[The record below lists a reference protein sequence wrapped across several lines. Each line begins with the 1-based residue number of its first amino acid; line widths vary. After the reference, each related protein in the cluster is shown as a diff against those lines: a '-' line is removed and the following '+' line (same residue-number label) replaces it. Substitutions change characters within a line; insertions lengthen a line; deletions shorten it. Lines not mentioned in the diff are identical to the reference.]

1 MLTQIQNFR
10 FYMRAK
16 FGERGVAM
24 TEYAILLA
32 FVAAVAAAFVSDQGL
47 GSAITGAVSSAKSA
61 ITKAGTQTGGGAAGG
76 AAGGANGG
84 SN

>member
-1 MLTQIQNFR
+1 MMTQIQNFR

-32 FVAAVAAAFVSDQGL
+32 FVAAVAVAFTSTGGL
-47 GSAITGAVSSAKSA
+47 SGAISGSVNSAVDAINS
-61 ITKAGTQTGGGAAGG
+61 AGTQ
-76 AAGGANGG
+76 N
-84 SN
+84 

>member
-1 MLTQIQNFR
+1 MMTQIQNFR

-32 FVAAVAAAFVSDQGL
+32 FVAAVAVAFTSTNGL
-47 GSAITGAVSSAKSA
+47 EDAISGAVSSAKTA
-61 ITKAGTQTGGGAAGG
+61 ITNAGK
-76 AAGGANGG
+76 
-84 SN
+84 S

>member
-1 MLTQIQNFR
+1 MMTQIQNFR

-32 FVAAVAAAFVSDQGL
+32 FVAAVGVAFINS
-47 GSAITGAVSSAKSA
+47 GSLSTAITGAINSA
-61 ITKAGTQTGGGAAGG
+61 
-76 AAGGANGG
+76 ANTVN
-84 SN
+84 SVNKTTP

>member
-32 FVAAVAAAFVSDQGL
+32 FVAAVAVAFTSTNGL
-47 GSAITGAVSSAKSA
+47 EGAITGSINSAKNA
-61 ITKAGTQTGGGAAGG
+61 ITNAGTK
-76 AAGGANGG
+76 
-84 SN
+84 

>member
-1 MLTQIQNFR
+1 MMTQIQNFR

-32 FVAAVAAAFVSDQGL
+32 FVAAVAVAFTSTNGL
-47 GSAITGAVSSAKSA
+47 EGAISGSVYSAKNAITD
-61 ITKAGTQTGGGAAGG
+61 AG
-76 AAGGANGG
+76 
-84 SN
+84 SK

>member
-1 MLTQIQNFR
+1 MMTQIQNFR

-32 FVAAVAAAFVSDQGL
+32 FVAAVAVAFISDNGL
-47 GSAITGAVSSAKSA
+47 SKSISGAVTSAQNA
-61 ITKAGTQTGGGAAGG
+61 IDKAGTQTGGSGSQNAGQ
-76 AAGGANGG
+76 
-84 SN
+84 

>member
-1 MLTQIQNFR
+1 MMTQIQNLR

-32 FVAAVAAAFVSDQGL
+32 FVAAVAVAFYSDKGL
-47 GSAITGAVSSAKSA
+47 GSAISNAVGSAVTAIESAGKSS
-61 ITKAGTQTGGGAAGG
+61 
-76 AAGGANGG
+76 
-84 SN
+84 

>member
-1 MLTQIQNFR
+1 MMTQIQNFR

-32 FVAAVAAAFVSDQGL
+32 FVAAVAVAFTSTDGL
-47 GSAITGAVSSAKSA
+47 KGAITGAVNSASSS
-61 ITKAGTQTGGGAAGG
+61 IKAVK
-76 AAGGANGG
+76 
-84 SN
+84 

>member
-1 MLTQIQNFR
+1 MMTQIQNFR

-32 FVAAVAAAFVSDQGL
+32 FVAAVAVAFVSDQGL

-61 ITKAGTQTGGGAAGG
+61 ITNAGGGTGGTQTP
-76 AAGGANGG
+76 ANP
-84 SN
+84 

>member
-1 MLTQIQNFR
+1 MMTQIQNFR

-32 FVAAVAAAFVSDQGL
+32 FVAAVAVAFTSTGGL
-47 GSAITGAVSSAKSA
+47 SGAISGSVNSAVDAVNS
-61 ITKAGTQTGGGAAGG
+61 AGTQ
-76 AAGGANGG
+76 N
-84 SN
+84 

>member
-1 MLTQIQNFR
+1 MMTQIQNFR

-32 FVAAVAAAFVSDQGL
+32 FVAAVGVAFINSGDL
-47 GSAITGAVSSAKSA
+47 SKAITGAISSA
-61 ITKAGTQTGGGAAGG
+61 
-76 AAGGANGG
+76 ANTVN
-84 SN
+84 SVNKTTP

>member
-10 FYMRAK
+10 FYLRAK

-32 FVAAVAAAFVSDQGL
+32 LVAAVALAFTSTNGL
-47 GSAITGAVSSAKSA
+47 EGAITASINSAKNA
-61 ITKAGTQTGGGAAGG
+61 ITNAGTK
-76 AAGGANGG
+76 
-84 SN
+84 

>member
-1 MLTQIQNFR
+1 MMTQIQNVR

-32 FVAAVAAAFVSDQGL
+32 FVAAVAAAFISDNGL
-47 GSAITGAVSSAKSA
+47 KASITGAITSAKSA
-61 ITKAGTQTGGGAAGG
+61 ITDAGTKVK
-76 AAGGANGG
+76 
-84 SN
+84 

>member
-1 MLTQIQNFR
+1 MLTRIQNFR

-32 FVAAVAAAFVSDQGL
+32 FVAAVAAAFISDNGL
-47 GSAITGAVSSAKSA
+47 KASITGAITSAKSA
-61 ITKAGTQTGGGAAGG
+61 ITDAGTKVK
-76 AAGGANGG
+76 
-84 SN
+84 

>member
-1 MLTQIQNFR
+1 MMTQIQNFR

-32 FVAAVAAAFVSDQGL
+32 FVAAVAVAFTSTGGL
-47 GSAITGAVSSAKSA
+47 SGAISGSVDSAVGAISSA
-61 ITKAGTQTGGGAAGG
+61 
-76 AAGGANGG
+76 G
-84 SN
+84 SQN

>member
-1 MLTQIQNFR
+1 MMTQIQNFR

-32 FVAAVAAAFVSDQGL
+32 FVAAVGVAFINSGKL
-47 GSAITGAVSSAKSA
+47 SSAITGAIGSAASTVNKVNGKS
-61 ITKAGTQTGGGAAGG
+61 
-76 AAGGANGG
+76 
-84 SN
+84 

>member
-1 MLTQIQNFR
+1 MMTQIQNFR

-32 FVAAVAAAFVSDQGL
+32 FVAAVGVAFINSGDL
-47 GSAITGAVSSAKSA
+47 SKAITGAISSAASTVNKVNGKS
-61 ITKAGTQTGGGAAGG
+61 
-76 AAGGANGG
+76 
-84 SN
+84 

>member
-1 MLTQIQNFR
+1 MMTQIQNLR

-32 FVAAVAAAFVSDQGL
+32 FVAAVGVAFINSGDL
-47 GSAITGAVSSAKSA
+47 SKAITGAISSA
-61 ITKAGTQTGGGAAGG
+61 
-76 AAGGANGG
+76 ANTVN
-84 SN
+84 SVNKTTP